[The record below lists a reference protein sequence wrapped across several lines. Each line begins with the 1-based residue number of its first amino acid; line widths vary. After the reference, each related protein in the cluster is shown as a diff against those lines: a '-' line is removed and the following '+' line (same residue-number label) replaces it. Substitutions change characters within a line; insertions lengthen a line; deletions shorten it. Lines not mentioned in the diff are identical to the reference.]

1 LACDRPAEHEM
12 AHTGRCA
19 GAKTDVRK
27 CRCSCGGLLHGG
39 TDGASTFAGA
49 SPSWSTGSSAGPD
62 EGSVPIIP
70 GPSEARSPI
79 DEALSE
85 IADWL
90 AKNPSVKEQAEA
102 IADIVGEQAVKVLT
116 EYGYALTRREL
127 TSSHFICTIL
137 AAIARAIGEFQKQLD
152 KVPDRVISLI
162 TGMVSGS
169 VLSDIAVRVIVRSS
183 WRAISELPIFGQVS
197 VLLRVARIA
206 AILTCPALDQHTEV
220 VRFCLYPLA
229 KGIISAAMLRK
240 LREFFPQGWIS

>member
-1 LACDRPAEHEM
+1 M

-39 TDGASTFAGA
+39 ADGTPTFAGA
-49 SPSWSTGSSAGPD
+49 SPSWSTGSGAARG
-62 EGSVPIIP
+62 EGSAPIIS
-70 GPSEARSPI
+70 GPPEARSPI

-116 EYGYALTRREL
+116 EHGYALTRREL
-127 TSSHFICTIL
+127 TSSHFICAVL
-137 AAIARAIGEFQKQLD
+137 AAIARAIDEFQKQLD

-162 TGMVSGS
+162 TGRGS
-169 VLSDIAVRVIVRSS
+169 VFGDVAVHVTVRYS
-183 WRAISELPIFGQVS
+183 WRAISGLPIFGQVS
-197 VLLRVARIA
+197 TLLRATRIA
-206 AILTCPALDQHTEV
+206 AILTCPALDQHAEV

-229 KGIISAAMLRK
+229 EELISAATLQR
-240 LREFFPQGWIS
+240 LREFLPQGWLS